1 MTSRSKDIIILLGA
15 GASAEAGIPVSSR
28 MIGSVEENLRSRDD
42 WSEFGQLYNH
52 VKSAIHFSAGLKG
65 RFGDDVPFNIET
77 LVNTLYELERNE
89 EHPLYPFIAAW
100 NSRFVALAGPNFKSV
115 RRFRKLI
122 LGALKKWMCIENA
135 AKSNYYKGLSTLQQD
150 LNYPLHAF
158 SLNYDLC
165 VERLNQPAFRVET
178 GFADYGP
185 DNPWD
190 FRTVRRSRVDEQSV
204 PADSSLQVTWLH
216 KLETRPRNEE
226 SVCS

>member
-1 MTSRSKDIIILLGA
+1 M
-15 GASAEAGIPVSSR
+15 
-28 MIGSVEENLRSRDD
+28 
-42 WSEFGQLYNH
+42 
-52 VKSAIHFSAGLKG
+52 
-65 RFGDDVPFNIET
+65 
-77 LVNTLYELERNE
+77 NTLYELERNE

-100 NSRFVALAGPNFKSV
+100 NSRFVALAGPNFESV
-115 RRFRKLI
+115 RRFRKSI